1 MEKVNQ
7 VNLKTNAIKICKGSL
22 CSIIIS
28 TICLA
33 VFASILSCTDTKENT
48 IPSVVIIIS
57 LISILI
63 GSSIS
68 SRKIKRNGIING
80 AIVGIVYIS
89 SIYVLSSIFI
99 TGFSLNLYSIIMIGG
114 AIIAG
119 MIGGIVGVNI
129 K

>member
-1 MEKVNQ
+1 MEKVKQ
-7 VNLKTNAIKICKGSL
+7 SGIKINAIKICKGSIF
-22 CSIIIS
+22 SIIIS
-28 TICLA
+28 GVSLII
-33 VFASILSCTDTKENT
+33 FASILTSTDIKEST

-68 SRKIKRNGIING
+68 SRKIKRKGIVNG
-80 AIVGIVYIS
+80 AIVGTIYIS
-89 SIYVLSSIFI
+89 IIYILSSILI
-99 TGFSLNLYSIIMIGG
+99 TGFSLNLYSTIMIVG